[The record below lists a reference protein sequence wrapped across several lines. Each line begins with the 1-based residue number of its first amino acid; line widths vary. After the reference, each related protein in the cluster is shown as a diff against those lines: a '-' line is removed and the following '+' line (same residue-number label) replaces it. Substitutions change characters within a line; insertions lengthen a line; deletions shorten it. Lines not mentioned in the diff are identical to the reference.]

1 MRPLRSAVPRPGA
14 TVSRPGPTIAAVA
27 RVPEIGEGLP
37 PHDDAAE
44 LAVLYGLASAPEDV
58 ARVTLRAADFYGNA
72 HRVVY
77 GAIRE
82 LAAGGAPISVATVR
96 AHLGSRGKQ
105 IPAEVFAALEYVH
118 GAGVD
123 APRYAAIVRE
133 LADRRRVIEAARLA
147 AAQAYTGAV
156 SASEAIAELTAAT
169 AKIGAPEA
177 APPPCWAARVAAVD
191 PAWFTTAPPR
201 RKWLLCDT
209 RAGGRGVLPAG
220 KVGLLISEGGAG
232 KTMLLVLLA
241 LAYATGGEWLGT
253 YSLPTTGRTLLV
265 LGEEDAEEVHRRVYN
280 SAQAT
285 RSRAPDPGAIV
296 AVPLSGLPAPMV
308 EVDPQGNAADG
319 AFLVW
324 LRAYIASSGPFEL
337 VLVDPLSRFA
347 GADAEVDNAA
357 ATRFVQAL
365 ESIATDT
372 GATVLVAHHTNKS
385 ARGAGANV
393 SGVSAR
399 GSSAF
404 VDGVRWAASLSVE
417 RVPCDD
423 PEVAARLGEL
433 VTFAVHKSNY
443 SAKGDPVL
451 LRRDHDHG
459 GTLVALDAPDLAM
472 VSEARASSNPAAQRQ
487 AAREEQGRAR
497 NGTIAALVCDILRAS
512 PGMSG
517 RALHAAVVAAR
528 GSCSRPV
535 FEAALASLGDA
546 VRTGPGPDR
555 STLHYL
561 VSEEGQS

>member
-1 MRPLRSAVPRPGA
+1 MRSALPRPGA
-14 TVSRPGPTIAAVA
+14 PVSRPGPTIAAVP
-27 RVPEIGEGLP
+27 RPLEIGEGLAP
-37 PHDDAAE
+37 PFDDAAE
-44 LAVLYGLASAPEDV
+44 LAVLYGLASAPED
-58 ARVTLRAADFYGNA
+58 APRVNLRAADFYSHA

-77 GAIRE
+77 GAIRA
-82 LAAGGAPISVATVR
+82 LAAEGAPINAATVR
-96 AHLGSRGKQ
+96 AHLGNRAKE
-105 IPAEVFAALEYVH
+105 IPSEVLAALEYLH

-123 APRYAAIVRE
+123 APRYATIVRG
-133 LADRRRVIEAARLA
+133 LADRRQLIEAARRA
-147 AAQAYTGAV
+147 AAQAYAGVVDA
-156 SASEAIAELTAAT
+156 AEAIAELTAAT
-169 AKIGAPEA
+169 AKIGAPQVV

-232 KTMLLVLLA
+232 KTMVLVLLA
-241 LAYATGGEWLGT
+241 LAHATGGEWLGT

-308 EVDPQGNAADG
+308 EIDPQGNASDG

-347 GADAEVDNAA
+347 GADAEIDNAA

-385 ARGAGANV
+385 ARGAGASV
-393 SGVSAR
+393 SGASAR

-417 RVPCDD
+417 RVPCED

-451 LRRDHDHG
+451 LRRDHEHG
-459 GTLVALDAPDLAM
+459 GTLLALDAPDLAM
-472 VSEARASSNPAAQRQ
+472 VGEARTSSNPALQRQ
-487 AAREEQGRAR
+487 AEREEQGRAR

-528 GSCSRPV
+528 GSCSRPA